1 MKPRIGYLI
10 PEFPGQT
17 HIFFWR
23 EIQAMEAM
31 GAEIPLISTR
41 LPNRGIIS
49 HSWSDEAMARTRYL
63 LPVPPLALAASIPS
77 LPVPLLAEAAFG
89 SAAAGERGTVLKDL
103 VMCTPLARRL
113 VRIAAEERLDHL
125 HVHSCGRAALIAM
138 LARRMGGPPYSITL
152 HGPMQDYGAGQ
163 RFKWRAAE
171 FATIITRKLRAEV
184 EADLAGSL
192 PPRMA
197 IQSMGVDTGRF
208 RRSTPY
214 VPAEPGGPVRI
225 FCCGRLHVVKGHQF
239 LIRAV
244 AELAG
249 RGIDARLTIAGE
261 DEQGGAGFH
270 RELDALIAEL
280 GVADRVTLLGAVSEA
295 EILSQLNAAHMFVL
309 ASLHEP
315 LGVAYMEAMSTGVPT
330 IGTDAGGVP
339 ELIEDGRDGLLVPPQ
354 DPKALADAIALL
366 AGDPE
371 LAARLSAAGRETV
384 VASFRASQG
393 AETLFQMITGAPPPG
408 AGTGAGTQTP

>member
-23 EIQAMEAM
+23 EILAMEAM

-49 HSWSDEAMARTRYL
+49 HSWSEAAMTRTRYL
-63 LPVPPLALAASIPS
+63 LPIQPLAIAGAMPA

-89 SAAAGERGTVLKDL
+89 AVAAGERGTVLKDL

-163 RFKWRAAE
+163 CFKWRAAE

-184 EADLAGSL
+184 ETDLAGSL
-192 PPRMA
+192 PPRIE
-197 IQSMGVDTGRF
+197 IQSMGVDTERF
-208 RRSTPY
+208 RRGTPY
-214 VPAEPGGPVRI
+214 VPAEPDGPVRI
-225 FCCGRLHVVKGHQF
+225 FCCGRLHVVKGHQY

-270 RELDALIAEL
+270 RELDTLIAEL
-280 GVADRVTLLGAVSEA
+280 GVAGHVTLLGAVSEA
-295 EILSQLNAAHMFVL
+295 EILSQLTDAHMFVL
-309 ASLHEP
+309 ASMHEP

-339 ELIEDGRDGLLVPPQ
+339 ELIDDGGNGLLVPPK
-354 DPKALADAIALL
+354 DPAALADAIARL

-371 LAARLSAAGRETV
+371 LAAHLSAAGRETV

-393 AETLFQMITGAPPPG
+393 AETLFQMVTGAPSPTAEMG
-408 AGTGAGTQTP
+408 AGAQAP